1 MFDNLYSNR
10 IFGHEKKNVIS
21 LAAGPG
27 IEGEINGCQG
37 EPALSLSKAVAGSV
51 QV

>member
-1 MFDNLYSNR
+1 MICNDIYVICNDSRCLIVCIQIESLAM
-10 IFGHEKKNVIS
+10 KKNGIS

-37 EPALSLSKAVAGSV
+37 EP
-51 QV
+51 